1 MSINSSLYK
10 YKKMI
15 LSYKIIFYK
24 NFKTLKMNSIN
35 NQNIFIDFNSIFA
48 SWDNNVSSS
57 DIYHMILNWIN
68 QYKSYIKSIH
78 IIENILERMESNDST
93 NDIDEDFIYGNI
105 YQELRDE
112 FQS

>member
-1 MSINSSLYK
+1 
-10 YKKMI
+10 MI
-15 LSYKIIFYK
+15 LYDKIIFYK

-68 QYKSYIKSIH
+68 QYKQYIRGSVLFKSTN

-93 NDIDEDFIYGNI
+93 NDIV
-105 YQELRDE
+105 
-112 FQS
+112 

>member
-1 MSINSSLYK
+1 
-10 YKKMI
+10 
-15 LSYKIIFYK
+15 
-24 NFKTLKMNSIN
+24 MNSID
-35 NQNIFIDFNSIFA
+35 NQNMFIDFNSIFA

-93 NDIDEDFIYGNI
+93 NDIVEDFIYGNI